1 MTAAASAAPGSSSSG
16 SPGEVLV
23 SFRSVSKVFRTGTG
37 RQARDVVAVDD
48 VTLDVRR
55 GEIFGVIG
63 YSGAGKSTLVR
74 LINGLEPVT
83 SGSLTVG
90 GFEVAGRSETELAPV
105 RRDIGMI
112 FQQFNLFTS
121 RTVAGNVEYPL
132 KRAGW
137 DKERRRARVAELL
150 EFVGLSAHAGSYP
163 EQLSGGQKQRV
174 GIARA
179 LATSPELLLADESTS
194 ALDPETTQ
202 EVLQVLQ
209 RANQEL
215 GITIVLITHEMDVV
229 RSIADRVAVMQD
241 GTVVEHGP
249 TVDIFARPRT
259 ETARRFVSSVLHT
272 VPDDREIE
280 RLRRAHRGRLVIV
293 DVGGGVDIG
302 RPLSDGAAGGVRF
315 TIAYGGISVLQEQSF
330 GSLTLELTGPD
341 AAVQGVVEE
350 LSRVTSLREVS
361 A

>member
-1 MTAAASAAPGSSSSG
+1 MSPADTART
-16 SPGEVLV
+16 LV
-23 SFRSVSKVFRTGTG
+23 SFRDVSKVFVTGSRKRSREVT
-37 RQARDVVAVDD
+37 AVDSVD
-48 VTLDVRR
+48 LDIRR
-55 GEIFGVIG
+55 GEIFAVIG

-83 SGSLTVG
+83 SGSL
-90 GFEVAGRSETELAPV
+90 EVAGRRVDGRTETQLAPV

-137 DKERRRARVAELL
+137 SAADRKARVAELL
-150 EFVGLSAHAGSYP
+150 EFVGLTERAGNYP

-202 EVLQVLQ
+202 EVLGLLRRVN
-209 RANQEL
+209 REL

-229 RSIADRVAVMQD
+229 RAVADRVAVMD
-241 GTVVEHGP
+241 GGRVVEVG
-249 TVDIFARPRT
+249 TTAEVFAHPRA
-259 ETARRFVSSVLHT
+259 ETTRKFVSSVMRT
-272 VPDDREIE
+272 VPREDE
-280 RLRRAHRGRLVIV
+280 LAKLRREHPGRMVLV
-293 DVGGGVDIG
+293 DVTDQNRIG
-302 RPLSDGAAGGVRF
+302 EVLSAAARDGLRF
-315 TIAYGGISVLQEQSF
+315 EIAFGGISILQSHTF
-330 GSLTLELTGPD
+330 GTLTLSLDGPEDTVTRAVD
-341 AAVQGVVEE
+341 ALRTVTTVQ
-350 LSRVTSLREVS
+350 EVS

>member
-1 MTAAASAAPGSSSSG
+1 MSAAVPTGPSAPGR
-16 SPGEVLV
+16 PDEVLV
-23 SFRSVSKVFRTGTG
+23 RFSNVSKTFRTGSG
-37 RQARDVVAVDD
+37 RAAREVVAVDD
-48 VTLDVRR
+48 VSLDVRR

-74 LINGLEPVT
+74 LINGLEPIT
-83 SGSLTVG
+83 SGSLTVE
-90 GFEVAGRSETELAPV
+90 GFEVAGRRETELAPV
-105 RRDIGMI
+105 RQEIGMI

-137 DKERRRARVAELL
+137 PKEKRRARVAELL
-150 EFVGLSAHAGSYP
+150 EFVGLSARAGNYP

-179 LATSPELLLADESTS
+179 LATSPKLLLADESTS

-209 RANQEL
+209 RVNREL
-215 GITIVLITHEMDVV
+215 GITIVIITHEMDVV
-229 RSIADRVAVMQD
+229 RAIADRVAVMQD
-241 GTVVEHGP
+241 GKVVEHGS

-259 ETARRFVSSVLHT
+259 ETAHRFVSSVLHSE
-272 VPDDREIE
+272 PDAREVE

-293 DVGGGVDIG
+293 DVGDGVDIG
-302 RPLSDGAAGGVRF
+302 GVLSDGAARGVRF

-330 GSLTLELTGPD
+330 GSLTFELTGED
-341 AAVQGVVEE
+341 TAVQAVVDEM
-350 LSRVTSLREVS
+350 SRITTLREV
-361 A
+361 AA

>member
-1 MTAAASAAPGSSSSG
+1 MTAPVGPGPVPSG
-16 SPGEVLV
+16 DGDVVVRFQDVTKTFVTGPARARREVTAV
-23 SFRSVSKVFRTGTG
+23 DSVS
-37 RQARDVVAVDD
+37 
-48 VTLDVRR
+48 LEIRR

-83 SGSLTVG
+83 SGSLTVQ

-105 RRDIGMI
+105 RQEIGMI

-137 DKERRRARVAELL
+137 PKEKRRARVAELL
-150 EFVGLSAHAGSYP
+150 EFVGLSARAGNYP

-179 LATSPELLLADESTS
+179 LATNPKLLLADESTS

-202 EVLQVLQ
+202 EVLQRV
-209 RANQEL
+209 NQEL

-229 RSIADRVAVMQD
+229 RAIADRVAVMQD
-241 GTVVEHGP
+241 GKVVEHGS

-259 ETARRFVSSVLHT
+259 ETARRFVSSVLHS
-272 VPDDREIE
+272 VPDAREVE
-280 RLRRAHRGRLVIV
+280 RLRRTHRGRLVIV
-293 DVGGGVDIG
+293 DVGDGVDIG
-302 RPLSDGAAGGVRF
+302 GVLSDGASRGVRF

-330 GSLTLELTGPD
+330 GSLTFELTGAD
-341 AAVQGVVEE
+341 AAVQDVVDE
-350 LSRVTSLREVS
+350 LSRITTLREV
-361 A
+361 AA

>member
-1 MTAAASAAPGSSSSG
+1 MSPADTAST
-16 SPGEVLV
+16 LV
-23 SFRSVSKVFRTGTG
+23 SFRDVSKVFETGSRRRRRTVT
-37 RQARDVVAVDD
+37 AVESVD
-48 VTLDVRR
+48 LDIRR
-55 GEIFGVIG
+55 GEIFAVIG

-83 SGSLTVG
+83 SGSL
-90 GFEVAGRSETELAPV
+90 EVAGRQVDGRSETQLAPV

-137 DKERRRARVAELL
+137 SAADRKARVAELL
-150 EFVGLSAHAGSYP
+150 EFVGLTERAGNYP

-202 EVLQVLQ
+202 EVLGLLRRVN
-209 RANQEL
+209 REL

-229 RSIADRVAVMQD
+229 RSIADRVAVMD
-241 GTVVEHGP
+241 SGRVVEVG
-249 TVDIFARPRT
+249 TTAEIFAHPT
-259 ETARRFVSSVLHT
+259 AETTRKFVSSVMRT
-272 VPDDREIE
+272 VPQADELVT
-280 RLRRAHRGRLVIV
+280 LRRDHPGRMVLV
-293 DVGGGVDIG
+293 DVTDQNRIG
-302 RPLSDGAAGGVRF
+302 EVLSAAARDGLRF
-315 TIAYGGISVLQEQSF
+315 EIAFGGISILQSHTF
-330 GSLTLELTGPD
+330 GTLTLSLDGPEDTVTRAVD
-341 AAVQGVVEE
+341 ALRTVTTVQ
-350 LSRVTSLREVS
+350 EVS

>member
-1 MTAAASAAPGSSSSG
+1 MSAAASAAPSRSG
-16 SPGEVLV
+16 RPGEVLV
-23 SFRSVSKVFRTGTG
+23 AFRNVSKVFRTGTG
-37 RQARDVVAVDD
+37 RAARDVVAVDD
-48 VTLDVRR
+48 VSLEVRR

-137 DKERRRARVAELL
+137 DKDRRRARVAELL

-209 RANQEL
+209 RANREL

-229 RSIADRVAVMQD
+229 RAIADRVAVMQGGKVLED
-241 GTVVEHGP
+241 GP

-272 VPDDREIE
+272 VPDEREVE

-293 DVGGGVDIG
+293 DVGDGVDIG
-302 RPLSDGAAGGVRF
+302 GALSDGAALGVRF

-330 GSLTLELTGPD
+330 GSLTFELTGPE
-341 AAVQGVVEE
+341 AAVQDVVDE
-350 LSRVTSLREVS
+350 LARVTTVREV
-361 A
+361 AA

>member
-1 MTAAASAAPGSSSSG
+1 MSPADTAST
-16 SPGEVLV
+16 LV
-23 SFRSVSKVFRTGTG
+23 SFRDVSKVFETGNRRRRRTVT
-37 RQARDVVAVDD
+37 AVESVD
-48 VTLDVRR
+48 LDIRR
-55 GEIFGVIG
+55 GEIFAVIG

-83 SGSLTVG
+83 SGFL
-90 GFEVAGRSETELAPV
+90 EVAGRRVDGRSETQLAPV

-137 DKERRRARVAELL
+137 SAENRKARVAELL
-150 EFVGLSAHAGSYP
+150 EFVGLTERAGNYP

-174 GIARA
+174 GVARA

-202 EVLQVLQ
+202 EVLGLLRRVN
-209 RANQEL
+209 REL

-229 RSIADRVAVMQD
+229 RAVADRVAVMD
-241 GTVVEHGP
+241 GGRVVEVGS
-249 TVDIFARPRT
+249 TAEIFAHPKA
-259 ETARRFVSSVLHT
+259 ETTRKFVSSVMRT
-272 VPDDREIE
+272 VPREDE
-280 RLRRAHRGRLVIV
+280 LATLRRDHPGRLVLV
-293 DVGGGVDIG
+293 DVSDQNRIG
-302 RPLSDGAAGGVRF
+302 EVLSAAARDGLRF
-315 TIAYGGISVLQEQSF
+315 EIAFGGISILQSHTF
-330 GSLTLELTGPD
+330 GTLTLSLDGPED
-341 AAVQGVVEE
+341 AVTRAVDA
-350 LSRVTSLREVS
+350 LRTVTTVQEVS

>member
-1 MTAAASAAPGSSSSG
+1 MSAAEPGRPG
-16 SPGEVLV
+16 PPGRPGEVLV
-23 SFRSVSKVFRTGTG
+23 SFRGVSKVFRTGSG
-37 RQARDVVAVDD
+37 RAAREVRAVDD
-48 VTLDVRR
+48 VTLDVHR

-83 SGSLTVG
+83 SGSLTVAG
-90 GFEVAGRSETELAPV
+90 VEVAGRTETELAPV

-137 DKERRRARVAELL
+137 DKERRRERVAELL
-150 EFVGLSAHAGSYP
+150 EFVGLASRAGNYP

-202 EVLQVLQ
+202 EVLQLLQ
-209 RANQEL
+209 RVNREL
-215 GITIVLITHEMDVV
+215 GITIVIITHEMDVV
-229 RSIADRVAVMQD
+229 RTIADRVAVMQD
-241 GTVVEHGP
+241 GRVVEHGP

-259 ETARRFVSSVLHT
+259 ETARRFVSSVMHT
-272 VPDDREIE
+272 VPDERDLE

-293 DVGGGVDIG
+293 DVGDGIDIG
-302 RPLSDGAAGGVRF
+302 GPLSDGAAHGVRF

-341 AAVQGVVEE
+341 PAVQDVVEQ
-350 LSRVTSLREVS
+350 LARVTEVREV
-361 A
+361 AA

>member
-1 MTAAASAAPGSSSSG
+1 MSPADTART
-16 SPGEVLV
+16 LV
-23 SFRSVSKVFRTGTG
+23 SFRDVSKVFVTGSRKRSREVT
-37 RQARDVVAVDD
+37 AVDSVD
-48 VTLDVRR
+48 LDIRR
-55 GEIFGVIG
+55 GEIFAVIG

-74 LINGLEPVT
+74 LINGLELVT
-83 SGSLTVG
+83 SGSL
-90 GFEVAGRSETELAPV
+90 EVAGRRVDGRSETQLAPV

-137 DKERRRARVAELL
+137 SAADRKARVAELL
-150 EFVGLSAHAGSYP
+150 EFVGLTERAGNYP

-202 EVLQVLQ
+202 EVLGLLRRVN
-209 RANQEL
+209 REL

-229 RSIADRVAVMQD
+229 RAVADRVAVMD
-241 GTVVEHGP
+241 GGRVVEVG
-249 TVDIFARPRT
+249 TTAEVFAHPRA
-259 ETARRFVSSVLHT
+259 ETTRKFVSSVMRT
-272 VPDDREIE
+272 VPREDE
-280 RLRRAHRGRLVIV
+280 LAKLRREHPGRMVLV
-293 DVGGGVDIG
+293 DVTDQNRIG
-302 RPLSDGAAGGVRF
+302 EVLSAAARDGLRF
-315 TIAYGGISVLQEQSF
+315 EIAFGGISILQSHTF
-330 GSLTLELTGPD
+330 GTLTLSLDGPEDTVTRAVD
-341 AAVQGVVEE
+341 ALRTVTTVQ
-350 LSRVTSLREVS
+350 EVS